1 MPYLHE
7 HAARLRDPARYERFR
22 RENDKFAKGVHAIWG
37 ILRGGKT
44 ELQAIRFDAGKFTA
58 DEARKWL
65 KAHNF
70 KPILFEPASAEKEG
84 KAMKQ
89 NTRAATCL
97 RAETHR
103 QTVPSGFY
111 IRGEPGGVR
120 IEASSASAEGKS
132 LRRFTMTAYTG
143 GAMTLAG
150 WPHPV
155 VVDLSGLAVGK
166 KSRPI
171 LMDHDTGR
179 IVGHTDA
186 VSTEGG
192 ALTVA
197 GVISGVGSAAQEV
210 IGASDNGFPWQA
222 SLGAA
227 VKKVVFVPEGK
238 TASANGKEFA
248 GPVYMVRSARLGEVS
263 FVALGADDTTSA
275 KVEAGRLP
283 AGQAGVPAFEGNPC
297 MEVIPMDFE
306 QWVKAKGFEIAA
318 LSEEQTANLKAM
330 FEEETAGPGKPESDA
345 EKPPVQAAAS
355 ASADAVFKARE
366 EAEAA
371 VRAERERVAAIQ
383 EICAGEFPRI
393 ERDAIRLGWGVDET
407 SQKVLKAMRENRPQA
422 DVHVAV
428 RSDKGTNYDRKALEA
443 ALCMRAGIPE
453 DVLLKEY
460 GEQIVESAGQDQDM
474 SFQQLFVECAKMEG
488 VPIPRTFCNE
498 TIRAAFSTVSLPGI
512 LNNVANKKLLR
523 AFEAQ
528 PIVATRLCSEGELN
542 DFKESERYRLTDV
555 GDLEPVAPDGELK
568 HGGLKEDKA
577 TNQVQTFGKVFS
589 LTREMIYNDDLNA
602 FMKVPEGM
610 GARAARKIDQLFFT
624 RLLANPVQ
632 GDGKTLFHADHR
644 NWRDGADTALSADAL
659 TLAIQMFMDQTDADG
674 QPINVNPKFLLVPT
688 ALKMTAR
695 ELLNSVSF
703 FATGSANKL
712 RIPTYNALAD
722 EDIEVVTSPYLSN
735 ANYPGS
741 SNKAWYL
748 FADPAVVD
756 TFEIGYLKGRR
767 VPTVEEGE
775 TDFDTLGIKF
785 RVYFDLG
792 VREQDYRGMTK
803 FKGEA

>member
-1 MPYLHE
+1 MPYPNE

-22 RENDKFAKGVHAIWG
+22 RENNKFAKGVHAIWG

-70 KPILFEPASAEKEG
+70 KPILFEPATEEKEG

-89 NTRAATCL
+89 NTRAA
-97 RAETHR
+97 
-103 QTVPSGFY
+103 TVPSGFY

-120 IEASSASAEGKS
+120 IEAGAASAEGKS

-179 IVGHTDA
+179 IVGHADA

-197 GVISGVGSAAQEV
+197 GIISGVGSAAQEV

-275 KVEAGRLP
+275 KVEAGR
-283 AGQAGVPAFEGNPC
+283 VPAFEGNPC

-306 QWVKAKGFEIAA
+306 QWVKAKGFELAG

-330 FEEETAGPGKPESDA
+330 FEEETASPGKPEGNA
-345 EKPPVQAAAS
+345 EKPPVQAS
-355 ASADAVFKARE
+355 ASSAADAVFKARE
-366 EAEAA
+366 EAESA

-383 EICAGEFPRI
+383 EICSGEFPRI

-428 RSDKGTNYDRKALEA
+428 RADKGRDYDKRTLEA
-443 ALCMRAGIPE
+443 ALCIRAGIPDE
-453 DVLLKEY
+453 ALVKEY
-460 GEQIVESAGQDQDM
+460 GEQVMESALAERDIAL
-474 SFQQLFVECAKMEG
+474 QQLFVECAKMEG
-488 VPIPRTFCNE
+488 VPVPRTFSND
-498 TIRAAFSTVSLPGI
+498 TIRAGFSTVSLPGI
-512 LNNVANKKLLR
+512 LNNVANKKLLK

-568 HGGLKEDKA
+568 HGGLKEEKA

-632 GDGKTLFHADHR
+632 GDGKALFAVEHK
-644 NWRDGADTALSADAL
+644 NWRDGADTALGADAL
-659 TLAIQMFMDQTDADG
+659 TLAIQMFLDQTDADG

-712 RIPTYNALAD
+712 RIPTYNALAE

-741 SNKAWYL
+741 SAKAWFL

>member
-1 MPYLHE
+1 MPYPRE
-7 HAARLRDPARYERFR
+7 HAARLRDPGRYERFR
-22 RENDKFAKGVHAIWG
+22 RENDKFARGVHAIWG
-37 ILRGGKT
+37 ILRGGKV
-44 ELQAIRFDAGKFTA
+44 ELQAIRFDAAKFTV

-70 KPILFEPASAEKEG
+70 KPILFEPATEEKEG
-84 KAMKQ
+84 KAMEP
-89 NTRAATCL
+89 NTRAA
-97 RAETHR
+97 
-103 QTVPSGFY
+103 TVPSGFY

-120 IEASSASAEGKS
+120 IEASSGSSEGKT

-143 GAMTLAG
+143 GAMTLSG

-155 VVDLSGLAVGK
+155 VVDLAGLAVGK

-248 GPVYMVRSARLGEVS
+248 GPVYMVRQAKLGEVS

-275 KVEAGRLP
+275 KVEAGR
-283 AGQAGVPAFEGNPC
+283 VPAFEGNPC

-306 QWVKAKGFEIAA
+306 QWVKAKGFELAG
-318 LSEEQTANLKAM
+318 LSEEQTANLKTM
-330 FEEETAGPGKPESDA
+330 FEEDLPAATFAAQAGTAGSGKPEGA
-345 EKPPVQAAAS
+345 PERPPVQATAS

-366 EAEAA
+366 EAESA

-428 RSDKGTNYDRKALEA
+428 RADKGRDYDKRTLEA
-443 ALCMRAGIPE
+443 ALCIRAGIPDE
-453 DVLLKEY
+453 ALVKEY
-460 GEQIVESAGQDQDM
+460 GEQVMESACAERDI
-474 SFQQLFVECAKMEG
+474 SLQQLFVECAKMEG
-488 VPIPRTFCNE
+488 VPVPRTFSND
-498 TIRAAFSTVSLPGI
+498 TIRAGFSTVSLPGI
-512 LNNVANKKLLR
+512 LNNVANKKLLK

-568 HGGLKEDKA
+568 HGGLKEEKA

-659 TLAIQMFMDQTDADG
+659 ALAIQMFLDQTDADG

-703 FATGSANKL
+703 FATGSANKV

-735 ANYPGS
+735 ANYPGAS
-741 SNKAWYL
+741 AKAWFL

-792 VREQDYRGMTK
+792 VREQDYRGMVK